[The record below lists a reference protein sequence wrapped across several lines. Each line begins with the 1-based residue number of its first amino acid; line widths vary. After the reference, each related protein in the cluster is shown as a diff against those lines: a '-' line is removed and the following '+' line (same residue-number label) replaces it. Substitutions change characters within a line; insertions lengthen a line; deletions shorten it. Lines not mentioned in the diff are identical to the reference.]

1 MDDRLQAA
9 VALVRNEYP
18 EARLFQISIPGD
30 QEIYLARKCAWNE
43 YKRLIGAVKDE
54 VTANEILVQKFL
66 VHPKLSYEQ
75 IDLEMD
81 PGKVVILA
89 QQIQKGLGFVTD
101 GVTLKN
107 V

>member
-1 MDDRLQAA
+1 MEDRLQAA
-9 VALVRNEYP
+9 IAIVRAEYP
-18 EARLFQISIPGD
+18 EARLFQICIPGD
-30 QEIYLARKCAWNE
+30 EEIYLARKCAWNE

-54 VTANEILVQKFL
+54 VTANEVLVQKFL

-89 QQIQKGLGFVTD
+89 QQIQKGLGFASD
-101 GVTLKN
+101 GVTVKN

>member
-1 MDDRLQAA
+1 MDDKLQAA
-9 VALVRNEYP
+9 ISQVRSEYP

-30 QEIYLARKCAWNE
+30 DEIYLARKCAWNE

-54 VTANEILVQKFL
+54 VTANEVLVQKFL

-89 QQIQKGLGFVTD
+89 QQIQRGLGFASD
-101 GVTLKN
+101 GVTVKN

>member
-1 MDDRLQAA
+1 MEDRLQAA
-9 VALVRNEYP
+9 IATVRADYP
-18 EARLFQISIPGD
+18 DVKLFQIAIPGD
-30 QEIYLARKCAWNE
+30 DEVYLSRKCTWNE
-43 YKRLIGAVKDE
+43 YKRLIGAVKSE

-66 VHPKLSYEQ
+66 VHPKLTYEQ

-89 QQIQKGLGFVTD
+89 QQIQRGLGFVSD
-101 GVTLKN
+101 GVTVKN

>member
-1 MDDRLQAA
+1 MDDKLQAA
-9 VALVRNEYP
+9 IAQVRSEYP

-30 QEIYLARKCAWNE
+30 DEIYLARKCAWNE

-54 VTANEILVQKFL
+54 VTANEVLVQKFL

-81 PGKVVILA
+81 PGRVVILA
-89 QQIQKGLGFVTD
+89 QQIQRGLGFASD
-101 GVTLKN
+101 GVTVKN